1 MAAQCAAPREAAR
14 TGDDAPIPFNADGPR
29 RRRREQTLPMNQ
41 ARSFL
46 LIAWLLVAF
55 LVWEAWQRDYAE
67 GAVRPAPELAQP
79 AGLPEMGAIP
89 EAALPGAEALPSALP
104 VSGALPGI
112 EPSAARPAGGR
123 LITIT
128 TDVLRLQVDSRGGT
142 LVSAELLGYRQRA
155 ERDSPPVVVLS
166 TSPDRFFAAQ
176 SGLIAATP
184 GAPAPTHQAE
194 LSFEADSYSLAE
206 GSDALIVP
214 MRWQDDSGLVYT
226 RNLLLTRGSYVI
238 EVQQVLENRSAEAWR
253 GNAYRQLLRVPPPKP
268 AGSQF
273 TNPELYSFVGA
284 AWYNPADKFEKK
296 KFDDFDPAR
305 PLSKDQTGGW
315 IAMLQHYF
323 FAAWIPPG
331 DESVRISTAVLPGN
345 QFLIREVSPGFELA
359 PGSLYERS
367 ARLYVGPKLQ
377 DDLGD
382 IAPGLERTV
391 DYGIFTILSQPLYW
405 LLSKLHSLFGN
416 WGWAIIGL
424 VVLIKLVFFKLSETQ
439 YKSFAK
445 MRAVQPRIEA
455 LKERYGDD
463 KQKFQVAMMELY
475 KKEKINPLGGCLP
488 ILVQIPVFIAL
499 YWVLLE
505 SVELRH
511 APWILWIDN
520 LTARDPYFILPII
533 NMATMYLTQLMT
545 PMVGMDPMQKRI
557 MQIMPL
563 AFGFL
568 FAFFPAGLVLY
579 WATNGFL
586 GLAQQWV
593 ITRRHGAQAKAPAKA

>member
-1 MAAQCAAPREAAR
+1 
-14 TGDDAPIPFNADGPR
+14 
-29 RRRREQTLPMNQ
+29 MNQ

-55 LVWEAWQRDYAE
+55 LAWEAWQKDYAGPAAPPATA
-67 GAVRPAPELAQP
+67 GAVESANGAA
-79 AGLPEMGAIP
+79 AGTD
-89 EAALPGAEALPSALP
+89 ALPSLDALP
-104 VSGALPGI
+104 EPMPQSQPDGDTV
-112 EPSAARPAGGR
+112 PSAQPVTAVSSAR
-123 LITIT
+123 LVTVN
-128 TDVLRLQVDSRGGT
+128 TDVLRLLIDTRGGT
-142 LVSAELLGYRQRA
+142 VVSVQLLDYRQSTDKNAEPVTLLSRA
-155 ERDSPPVVVLS
+155 
-166 TSPDRFFAAQ
+166 PDRLFTAQ
-176 SGLIAATP
+176 SGLISGVA
-184 GAPAPTHQAE
+184 GAVAPTHQAE
-194 LSFEADSYSLAE
+194 LTAEADSYTLGD
-206 GSDALIVP
+206 GSDTLIVP
-214 MRWQDDSGLVYT
+214 LQWQDPSGLSMTKRLVF
-226 RNLLLTRGSYVI
+226 TRGSYVVD
-238 EVQQVLENRSAEAWR
+238 VQHELVNQSSQPWR

-273 TNPELYSFVGA
+273 TNPEQYSFVGA
-284 AWYNPADKFEKK
+284 AWYNPVDKFEKLA
-296 KFDDFDPAR
+296 FDDFDTAN
-305 PLSKDQTGGW
+305 PLVKDQVGGW
-315 IAMLQHYF
+315 TAMLQHYF
-323 FAAWIPPG
+323 FAAWIPAP
-331 DESVRISTAVLPGN
+331 DESVKVSTSVVSGN
-345 QFLIREVSPGFELA
+345 QYLIREVSPAFELA
-359 PGSLYERS
+359 AGSRVELN

-377 DDLGD
+377 DDLGE

-391 DYGIFTILSQPLYW
+391 DYGVFTILSQPLYW
-405 LLSKLHSLFGN
+405 LLSKLHALFGN

-424 VVLIKLVFFKLSETQ
+424 VVLIKLAFFKLSEAQ

-463 KQKFQVAMMELY
+463 KQKFQMAMMELY
-475 KKEKINPLGGCLP
+475 KKEKINPMGGCLP

-511 APWILWIDN
+511 APWILWIQN
-520 LTARDPYFILPII
+520 LTARDPYFVLPII

-579 WATNGFL
+579 WATNGLL
-586 GLAQQWV
+586 GLLQQWV
-593 ITRRHGAQAKAPAKA
+593 ITRRHGTQGKTPAKA

>member
-1 MAAQCAAPREAAR
+1 
-14 TGDDAPIPFNADGPR
+14 
-29 RRRREQTLPMNQ
+29 MNQ

-55 LVWEAWQRDYAE
+55 LAWEAWQKDYAGPATKPATV
-67 GAVRPAPELAQP
+67 GAVENPNGETPGADALPALDALPEALPQALPDSGSVPSAQP
-79 AGLPEMGAIP
+79 AVPL
-89 EAALPGAEALPSALP
+89 SA
-104 VSGALPGI
+104 
-112 EPSAARPAGGR
+112 GR
-123 LITIT
+123 LVTVN
-128 TDVLRLQVDSRGGT
+128 TDVLRLQVDTRGGSI
-142 LVSAELLGYRQRA
+142 VSVQLLDYRQSTDKNAEPVTLLSRA
-155 ERDSPPVVVLS
+155 A
-166 TSPDRFFAAQ
+166 DRLFTAQ
-176 SGLIAATP
+176 SGLIGAVP
-184 GAPAPTHQAE
+184 GAASPTHQAE
-194 LSFEADSYSLAE
+194 LAAESDTYTLAD
-206 GSDALIVP
+206 GSDTLIVP
-214 MRWQDDSGLVYT
+214 LQWQDPSGLSMTKRLVF
-226 RNLLLTRGSYVI
+226 TRGAYVVD
-238 EVQQVLENRSAEAWR
+238 VQHELVNESTQPWR

-273 TNPELYSFVGA
+273 TNPEQYSFVGA
-284 AWYNPADKFEKK
+284 AWYNPVDKFEKLT
-296 KFDDFDPAR
+296 FDDFDEAN
-305 PLSKDQTGGW
+305 PLNMNQLGGW
-315 IAMLQHYF
+315 TAMLQHYF
-323 FAAWIPPG
+323 FAAWIPAPE
-331 DESVRISTAVLPGN
+331 ESVQVSTTVLTGN
-345 QFLIREVSPGFELA
+345 QYLIREVSPAFELA
-359 PGSLYERS
+359 AGSRIEHN

-377 DDLGD
+377 DDLGE

-391 DYGIFTILSQPLYW
+391 DYGVFTILSRPLFW
-405 LLSKLHSLFGN
+405 LLSKLHALFGN

-424 VVLIKLVFFKLSETQ
+424 VVLIKLAFFKLSEAQ

-463 KQKFQVAMMELY
+463 KQKFQMAMMELY
-475 KKEKINPLGGCLP
+475 KKEKINPMGGCLP

-511 APWILWIDN
+511 APWILWIQN
-520 LTARDPYFILPII
+520 LTARDPYFVLPVI

-579 WATNGFL
+579 WATNGLL
-586 GLAQQWV
+586 GLLQQWV
-593 ITRRHGAQAKAPAKA
+593 ITRRHGAQAKTPAKA